1 MTRDRILIGDDHAL
15 LIESIR
21 RILETEFEFMG
32 AATDGETLVSEAL
45 RLKPDIVLTDVSM
58 PLLNGIEAVRRIKKA
73 LPEVKIAFLTM
84 HADFT
89 YLGDAFRV
97 GALGYILKGSTGS
110 ALLKAVHEVAH
121 GRVYVAPELTVG
133 IDDPRM
139 RHAIEHGMVAE
150 LTARQREIL
159 RLIAAGCANH
169 EISAALK
176 ITAATVR
183 FHRSAIQ
190 RKLGISGTVALTR
203 YTLSHSDFI
212 SN

>member
-1 MTRDRILIGDDHAL
+1 MRRDRVLLGDDHAL
-15 LIESIR
+15 LIEGLR

-58 PLLNGIEAVRRIKKA
+58 PLLNGIEAARQIKEA

-89 YLGDAFRV
+89 YLGDAFRL
-97 GALGYILKGSTGS
+97 GASGYILKGSTGR
-110 ALLKAVHEVAH
+110 ALLKAVHEVAQ
-121 GRVYVAPELTVG
+121 GRTYVAPELTRS
-133 IDDPRM
+133 IDDPRL
-139 RHAIEHGMVAE
+139 RWAIEHGLVAE

-159 RLIAAGCANH
+159 WLIATGRSNN

-176 ITAATVR
+176 ITGATVR
-183 FHRSAIQ
+183 FHRSALQ
-190 RKLGISGTVALTR
+190 RKLGISGTPALTR
-203 YTLSHSDFI
+203 YVMAHCAASVS
-212 SN
+212 